1 MTWDEQKTLMDFTYN
16 SSLNKEFPIKLSY
29 QLNFL
34 KKLLVILE
42 EICAEV
48 HDAVYESYCEVQ
60 QNVSKDCTEKYAFK
74 HYILGPEMHIS
85 LKESK
90 SFVAEGTT
98 GLCSW
103 QASLALADFLMEQ
116 PHITN
121 NKIVLELGA
130 GTGLCGFVLLKMCK
144 PMHLLLTDGSRA
156 CVDLMCENI
165 RRNFNQVLKEEGHR
179 FQIENQIVE
188 CVVAP
193 WELIENI
200 AEISSVKPDII
211 LAADVVYDDSCFVDL
226 SHAINHVFQRKE
238 NNVEMYLSATVR
250 NEHTLNGFIKIMSKF
265 SFYNKCLKT

>member
-1 MTWDEQKTLMDFTYN
+1 MDYTYN

-42 EICAEV
+42 EICTEV
-48 HDAVYESYCEVQ
+48 HDIVYESYCKVQ
-60 QNVSKDCTEKYAFK
+60 QNLPKDCTEKYAFK
-74 HYILGPEMHIS
+74 HYILGSGMHIS

-116 PHITN
+116 PCITN
-121 NKIVLELGA
+121 NKTVLELGA
-130 GTGLCGFVLLKMCK
+130 GTGLCGFILLKMCK

-156 CVDLMCENI
+156 CVDLMCENM
-165 RRNFNQVLKEEGHR
+165 RRNFNQELKEKCHR
-179 FQIENQIVE
+179 FKISNRIVE
-188 CVVAP
+188 CVVTP
-193 WELIENI
+193 WELIENVD
-200 AEISSVKPDII
+200 EISSVNPDII
-211 LAADVVYDDSCFVDL
+211 LAADVVYDDSCFIDL
-226 SHAINHVFQRKE
+226 SHAIDHLFQRKK

-250 NEHTLNGFIKIMSKF
+250 NEHTLKGFLKIISKF
-265 SFYNKCLKT
+265 SSYNKCLQT

>member
-1 MTWDEQKTLMDFTYN
+1 MDFTYN